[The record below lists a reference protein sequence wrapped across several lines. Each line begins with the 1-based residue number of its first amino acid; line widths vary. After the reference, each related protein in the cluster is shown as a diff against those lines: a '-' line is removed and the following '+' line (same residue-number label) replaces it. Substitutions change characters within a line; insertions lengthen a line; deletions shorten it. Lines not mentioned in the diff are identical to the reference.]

1 MDKER
6 EPYTTDVIDA
16 VTAKDYTVDAYP
28 DGSGQETGIRDNAA
42 STVIRSGASAANLD
56 TAPGGSRRSIEDV
69 PRTGEP
75 EITLIKWGEWQYSLA
90 AASYDRKS
98 DIGASAAGF
107 HYRVETNFCH
117 GVHSTGWSTP
127 YRSQHE
133 AEAAAASRIQI
144 IDDRGGDR
152 LGPRRQAAGTAFED
166 RIYDPIKPEQK
177 VAELLRKTADHRRL
191 AMRDIPAGRP
201 YLIHSAKQMLKE
213 ARKISRADRLADE
226 RPRVAAGLAKVRAI
240 DRDDDELER

>member
-6 EPYTTDVIDA
+6 ERYTMEVIDPVA
-16 VTAKDYTVDAYP
+16 GKDYAVDAYP
-28 DGSGQETGIRDNAA
+28 DRSGQKTGISTNAA
-42 STVIRSGASAANLD
+42 GTVIRSEASPANLD
-56 TAPGGSRRSIEDV
+56 TAPGGNRRSIEDV
-69 PRTGEP
+69 PRTGAP

-90 AASYDRKS
+90 AALYDRKS

-117 GVHSTGWSTP
+117 GVHSTGWSKP

-133 AEAAAASRIQI
+133 AEAAAASRIQV
-144 IDDRGGDR
+144 IDDLGGDR
-152 LGPRRQAAGTAFED
+152 LGPRRQAAEKALED
-166 RIYDPIKPEQK
+166 RIYEPIRPERK
-177 VAELLRKTADHRRL
+177 VAEFLQKAADHRRL

-201 YLIHSAKQMLKE
+201 YLIHSAKQMLEE

-226 RPRVAAGLAKVRAI
+226 RPRVAAGLAKVRDI